1 MEDKNKSAA
10 KARKPELRL
19 KKVAIRDLDDVVLE
33 GVRGGDTLTCTSVL
47 CTDGQSTCSCFT
59 TCDKQPCT
67 CP

>member
-1 MEDKNKSAA
+1 MVDKSKPAG
-10 KARKPELRL
+10 KLARPELRL

-33 GVRGGDTLTCTSVL
+33 AVRGGDTSLL
-47 CTDGQSTCSCFT
+47 CTGGQSTCSCFT